1 VARAQQAGS
10 TARRGGIFAAI
21 CCIVGKLSSGR
32 DLLARHAVLGAV
44 LTSMLT
50 IAAAPAC
57 EGLRDGPKG
66 TVTEVVDGD
75 TVLLDTGL
83 VVRLI
88 GIQAP
93 KLALGRDGHEDWPKS
108 NEAKAA
114 LIALTYKKP
123 VLLRYGGEE
132 IDRHGRALGQLM
144 VTGETP
150 VWVQQAMLAQGQ
162 ARVYSFPDNRSCL
175 PELMA
180 AETRARAAGLGIWTD
195 SYYRVRRADRPA
207 DLASLTGR
215 YELVEGRVLVAEKLG
230 AQMFLNFGRYF
241 KEDFT
246 AVIDARALRLFAET
260 GLDPARL
267 GGALVRVRGWI
278 DDRDGPRIAV
288 THPEQIE
295 VLAVQ

>member
-1 VARAQQAGS
+1 
-10 TARRGGIFAAI
+10 
-21 CCIVGKLSSGR
+21 
-32 DLLARHAVLGAV
+32 
-44 LTSMLT
+44 MMT

-75 TVLLDTGL
+75 TLLLDTGL

-93 KLALGRDGHEDWPKS
+93 KLALGRDGFADWPRG

-132 IDRHGRALGQLM
+132 IDRHGRALAQVT
-144 VTGETP
+144 VTGDAP
-150 VWVQQAMLAQGQ
+150 VWVQQAMLLQGQ

-175 PELMA
+175 PELIA
-180 AETRARAAGLGIWTD
+180 AETRARAAGVGIWTD

-207 DLASLTGR
+207 DLANLTGH
-215 YELVEGRVLVAEKLG
+215 YELVEGRVLVAERLG
-230 AQMFLNFGRYF
+230 AQVFLNFGRYF

-246 AVIDARALRLFAET
+246 AVIDARALRLFADT

-295 VLAVQ
+295 VLAVP